1 MCWSCV
7 GHVLVTYWP
16 CIGHVLV
23 MCWSCVGHVLVM
35 YWSCIGHVS
44 QPSHQKMNKNG
55 SCNYNFHSYT
65 LYLYTVTDCDRYSK
79 LHHTQ
84 YTTRSTPH
92 AVHHSPPQST
102 TVHHSPPQSTT
113 VHHSPPQS
121 QRVMY
126 TYQIVVV
133 VQPVLD
139 FGGFDGVRVGLCL
152 KFQFMLVLQIPHPP
166 LSLFVQPV
174 LQRGFLPFLFRVRAF
189 RQQLHVVGEFRL
201 KSRLEYFQ
209 KKVKK

>member
-1 MCWSCV
+1 
-7 GHVLVTYWP
+7 
-16 CIGHVLV
+16 
-23 MCWSCVGHVLVM
+23 
-35 YWSCIGHVS
+35 
-44 QPSHQKMNKNG
+44 
-55 SCNYNFHSYT
+55 
-65 LYLYTVTDCDRYSK
+65 
-79 LHHTQ
+79 
-84 YTTRSTPH
+84 
-92 AVHHSPPQST
+92 
-102 TVHHSPPQSTT
+102 
-113 VHHSPPQS
+113 
-121 QRVMY
+121 MY